1 MTNDHHNDEW
11 RPIFKQMQSNYSPYI
26 LLRPLRWQVLR
37 FIEGELHLEWY
48 LICCEYHKITA
59 GIDYHSSWM
68 THVIRA
74 RWSRHVVQERIENIG
89 SNFVC
94 LSKRWSFF
102 VWHWHSINKYC
113 VLKCSRLS
121 LMSIKKIDKVLFF
134 QKLLFY
140 QCFTDD
146 CTQNSYN
153 ASMEK
158 GDFIEQQK
166 KMSPPR
172 WNPCADISS
181 CSSSQPCSSSPQIAS
196 FTHSS
201 KLRPKF
207 IVETARPYCR
217 DQCFKYIWKIF
228 NNQRKAALIW

>member
-11 RPIFKQMQSNYSPYI
+11 RTIFKQMQSNYSPYI

-74 RWSRHVVQERIENIG
+74 RWSRHAVQERIENIG
-89 SNFVC
+89 SKFVC

-102 VWHWHSINKYC
+102 VWNWHSINKYC

-121 LMSIKKIDKVLFF
+121 LMSIKKLTRSCFF

-140 QCFTDD
+140 
-146 CTQNSYN
+146 
-153 ASMEK
+153 
-158 GDFIEQQK
+158 
-166 KMSPPR
+166 
-172 WNPCADISS
+172 
-181 CSSSQPCSSSPQIAS
+181 
-196 FTHSS
+196 
-201 KLRPKF
+201 
-207 IVETARPYCR
+207 
-217 DQCFKYIWKIF
+217 
-228 NNQRKAALIW
+228 